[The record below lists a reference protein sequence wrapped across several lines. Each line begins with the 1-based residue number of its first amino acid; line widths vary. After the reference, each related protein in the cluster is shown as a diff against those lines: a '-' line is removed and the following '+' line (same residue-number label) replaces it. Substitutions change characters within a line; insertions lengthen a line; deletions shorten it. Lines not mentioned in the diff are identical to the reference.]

1 MHPLQ
6 FCDLLSDGYA
16 RGGVDALLSL
26 KGTLAVVKYRKA
38 VSIADESLE
47 PLSLYL
53 LGLSLKGKL
62 AVVT

>member
-1 MHPLQ
+1 MQ

-47 PLSLYL
+47 PLWLYL
-53 LGLSLKGKL
+53 LPIKGKL
-62 AVVT
+62 VEVT

>member
-1 MHPLQ
+1 MRPLQ

-26 KGTLAVVKYRKA
+26 KGTLVVVVVKVVKV

-47 PLSLYL
+47 PLFLYL
-53 LGLSLKGKL
+53 LGLFVL
-62 AVVT
+62 VVVK